1 MRMRWIGR
9 HIPREDARWIGDLL
23 SRLSPEQIQDAFRS
37 AGYSPQEVDG
47 FSKVVQERIAEL
59 TRL

>member
-1 MRMRWIGR
+1 M
-9 HIPREDARWIGDLL
+9 GDLL

-37 AGYSPQEVDG
+37 AGYSPQEVED
-47 FSKVVQERIAEL
+47 FSKIVQERIDEL